1 MITKREILSLIALAI
16 MTVVVLVACG
26 ESPTDVGN
34 MSVTEAGPTPT
45 PEFPSDNTKS
55 KLEID
60 ENQGLAQFKDLSF
73 KSGAYYSIYDM
84 TKKIYFYAYIKVD
97 NDSKPYIKAITKDE
111 NGAVVESEGKF
122 YDNANGKGAVYNLEA
137 VRYESKNRNT
147 ATVTFT
153 EDGYLRIK
161 FSNYGADITYSL
173 TDKKAEEEISTDG
186 ATIPEVWHGT
196 YEWVEG
202 SGSPHQGSRILTIEL
217 TKTSHATANLAPD
230 SYLGDNTWSYH
241 CNAGCGQYTTVT
253 FGRNDKGQRIVSE
266 VVGGA
271 LPYILYIHSE
281 DKNK

>member
-1 MITKREILSLIALAI
+1 MITKRKILSLIALVI
-16 MTVVVLVACG
+16 MTVVVSVACG

-45 PEFPSDNTKS
+45 PEFPSDNTKN

-173 TDKKAEEEISTDG
+173 TYEEEIDETLLIPSEWWGEYDG
-186 ATIPEVWHGT
+186 ISGSYAYVNHATIYSNRVTYSGT
-196 YEWVEG
+196 YYISNYIGKNIW
-202 SGSPHQGSRILTIEL
+202 
-217 TKTSHATANLAPD
+217 
-230 SYLGDNTWSYH
+230 Y
-241 CNAGCGQYTTVT
+241 CGNQRGYKNIYNE
-253 FGRNDKGQRIVSE
+253 FFSNEKGQRIFYE
-266 VVGGA
+266 
-271 LPYILYIHSE
+271 ILENRQYTNIFVHRE
-281 DKNK
+281 DKDK

>member
-1 MITKREILSLIALAI
+1 MITKRKILSLIALAI
-16 MTVVVLVACG
+16 MTVVVSVACG

-45 PEFPSDNTKS
+45 PEFPSDNTKN

-97 NDSKPYIKAITKDE
+97 NDSKPYIKAITKDD

-173 TDKKAEEEISTDG
+173 TYEEEIDETLLIPSEWWGIYDG
-186 ATIPEVWHGT
+186 TSGSYGYVTPATVYSNRVTYSGT
-196 YEWVEG
+196 YYISNYIGKNIW
-202 SGSPHQGSRILTIEL
+202 
-217 TKTSHATANLAPD
+217 
-230 SYLGDNTWSYH
+230 Y
-241 CNAGCGQYTTVT
+241 CGNQRGYKNIYNE
-253 FGRNDKGQRIVSE
+253 FLSNEKGQRIFYE
-266 VVGGA
+266 
-271 LPYILYIHSE
+271 ILEDRQYTNIFVHRE
-281 DKNK
+281 DKDK

>member
-1 MITKREILSLIALAI
+1 MITKRKILSLIALAI
-16 MTVVVLVACG
+16 MTVVVSVACG

-84 TKKIYFYAYIKVD
+84 TKKLYFYADVRVD
-97 NDSKPYIKAITKDE
+97 ENSNPYVRVVTKDE
-111 NGAVVESEGKF
+111 NGVVVESEGKF
-122 YDNANGKGAVYNLEA
+122 YDNTNGKGAVYNLEA

-186 ATIPEVWHGT
+186 AIIPEVWHGT

-202 SGSPHQGSRILTIEL
+202 SGSPHGGVRTLTV
-217 TKTSHATANLAPD
+217 TANNTSHATDNLTQD
-230 SYLGDNTWSYH
+230 SYLGDNTWSYICRFG
-241 CNAGCGQYTTVT
+241 CNGYTTVT

-266 VVGGA
+266 VVGGV